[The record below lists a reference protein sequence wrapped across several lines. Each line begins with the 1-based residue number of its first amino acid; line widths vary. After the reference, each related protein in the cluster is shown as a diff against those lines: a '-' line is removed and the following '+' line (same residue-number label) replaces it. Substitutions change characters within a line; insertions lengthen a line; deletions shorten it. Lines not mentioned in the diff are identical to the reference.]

1 VERPS
6 SSQQSIAQVQKW
18 ITQQGDPVDLT
29 RRDLGKLALA
39 AIPASILIAKPNSN
53 FDGVQVGVIT
63 YSYRSMPGANDAEAL
78 LKYIVDSGI
87 SGIEMMAPAAEIYAG
102 SPAAAG
108 RGGGGGGQGRGPGG
122 GPGRGAGA
130 PGGPGAQGRGP
141 GGRPPMTPEQQA
153 AQQARVDD
161 LKKWRLSV
169 SMDKYKALRQMYNDA
184 GVNIYAFKLEPTP
197 SMSDE
202 EYEYIFHVADTLGAN
217 HVTLELS
224 NDAAFTQRIG
234 DFAAKKKMMVAYHAH
249 TQATETAWDAVLAQ
263 SKGNAINLDC
273 GHFVAGTSESP
284 VPLILKRHDRIASIH
299 LKDRKKASNGAANL
313 PWGQGETPI
322 KEILT
327 VMRKEKYKF
336 PASIELEY
344 EIPEG
349 SDAVVETSKCVQFC
363 KNALA

>member
-1 VERPS
+1 MKRKE
-6 SSQQSIAQVQKW
+6 
-18 ITQQGDPVDLT
+18 DPVDLT

-39 AIPASILIAKPNSN
+39 AIPASKLLAKPSSN

-87 SGIEMMAPAAEIYAG
+87 NGIELMGPAAEIYAG
-102 SPAAAG
+102 SPAPAG
-108 RGGGGGGQGRGPGG
+108 RGGGGGGRGAGGPGRGPGRGPDGAVAGGGQGRGPGG
-122 GPGRGAGA
+122 GG
-130 PGGPGAQGRGP
+130 
-141 GGRPPMTPEQQA
+141 GGRAPLTPEQQA
-153 AQQARVDD
+153 AQQARAAE
-161 LKKWRLSV
+161 LKAWRLSV
-169 SMDKYKALRQMYNDA
+169 PMDKYKALRKMYNDA
-184 GVNIYAFKLEPTP
+184 GVDIYAFKLEPNPT
-197 SMSDE
+197 MSDE

-224 NDAAFTQRIG
+224 NDAAFTKRIG
-234 DFAAKKKMMVAYHAH
+234 DFAAKKRMRVAYHAH
-249 TQATETAWDAVLAQ
+249 TQATITAWDAVLEQ
-263 SKGNAINLDC
+263 STGNALNLDC
-273 GHFVAGTSESP
+273 GHYVAGTSESP
-284 VPLILKRHDRIASIH
+284 IPLIRKHSGRIASMH
-299 LKDRKKASNGAANL
+299 LKDRKKASNGGANL

-327 VMRKEKYKF
+327 LMRQEKYKF

-344 EIPEG
+344 QIPEG

>member
-1 VERPS
+1 
-6 SSQQSIAQVQKW
+6 
-18 ITQQGDPVDLT
+18 VDLT

-39 AIPASILIAKPNSN
+39 AIPASGLLAKPNSN
-53 FDGVQVGVIT
+53 FDGVQIGVIS

-87 SGIEMMAPAAEIYAG
+87 NGIELMGPAAEIYAG

-108 RGGGGGGQGRGPGG
+108 RGGGGAQGRGPGGPGGQGRGPGG
-122 GPGRGAGA
+122 GGRQ
-130 PGGPGAQGRGP
+130 PV
-141 GGRPPMTPEQQA
+141 TPEQQA
-153 AQQARVDD
+153 AQQARAGE

-169 SMDKYKALRQMYNDA
+169 SMDKYKALRKMYNDA
-184 GVNIYAFKLEPTP
+184 GVNIYAFKLEPNPDMT
-197 SMSDE
+197 DE

-234 DFAAKKKMMVAYHAH
+234 DFAARKNMRVAYHAH
-249 TQATETAWDAVLAQ
+249 TQATMTAWDAVLAQ
-263 SKGNAINLDC
+263 SPGNAINLDC
-273 GHFVAGTSESP
+273 GHYVAGTSESP
-284 VPLILKRHDRIASIH
+284 IPLIQKHSGRIASIH
-299 LKDRKKASNGAANL
+299 LKDRKKASNGGDNL
-313 PWGQGETPI
+313 AWGQGETPI

-327 VMRKEKYKF
+327 LMRQEKYKF

-344 EIPEG
+344 QIPEG
-349 SDAVVETSKCVQFC
+349 SDAVVETTKCVQFC

>member
-1 VERPS
+1 
-6 SSQQSIAQVQKW
+6 
-18 ITQQGDPVDLT
+18 VDLT

-39 AIPASILIAKPNSN
+39 AIPASRLLLAKPNSN

-78 LKYIVDSGI
+78 LKYIVDSGL
-87 SGIEMMAPAAEIYAG
+87 SGIELMGPAAEIYAG
-102 SPAAAG
+102 SPAAAS
-108 RGGGGGGQGRGPGG
+108 RGGGGGGQGRVPGGLGNAPGAPGGEGAPG
-122 GPGRGAGA
+122 GPGRGAG
-130 PGGPGAQGRGP
+130 GGRGA
-141 GGRPPMTPEQQA
+141 MTPEQQA
-153 AQQARVDD
+153 AQQSRAAD

-169 SMDKYKALRQMYNDA
+169 SMDKYKAMRKMYNDA

-197 SMSDE
+197 NMSDE
-202 EYEYIFHVADTLGAN
+202 EYEYIFHVADTLGAS

-234 DFAAKKKMMVAYHAH
+234 DFAAKKNMVVAYHAH
-249 TQATETAWDAVLAQ
+249 TQATMTAWDAVLAQ

-273 GHFVAGTSESP
+273 GHYVAGTSESP
-284 VPLILKRHDRIASIH
+284 IPLIQQHHNRIASIH
-299 LKDRKKASNGAANL
+299 LKDRQKGSDGAANL

-327 VMRKEKYKF
+327 LMRQEKYKF

-349 SDAVVETSKCVQFC
+349 SDAVVETTKCVQFC

>member
-1 VERPS
+1 MTAER
-6 SSQQSIAQVQKW
+6 
-18 ITQQGDPVDLT
+18 DPVDLT

-39 AIPASILIAKPNSN
+39 AIPASRLLQAKPNSN

-63 YSYRSMPGANDAEAL
+63 YSYRSMPGANDAAEL

-102 SPAAAG
+102 SPAAANS
-108 RGGGGGGQGRGPGG
+108 GGGGGRGRGS
-122 GPGRGAGA
+122 A
-130 PGGPGAQGRGP
+130 PL
-141 GGRPPMTPEQQA
+141 TPEQRT
-153 AQQARVDD
+153 AQQTAQRARAEE

-169 SMDKYKALRQMYNDA
+169 SMDKYKAMRQMYNDA
-184 GVNIYAFKLEPTP
+184 GVKIYAFKLEPTP

-202 EYEYIFHVADTLGAN
+202 EYEYIFHVASTLGAS

-224 NDAAFTQRIG
+224 NDAAFTQRLG
-234 DFAAKKKMMVAYHAH
+234 DFAAKKNMLAAYHAH
-249 TQATETAWDAVLAQ
+249 TQATLTAWDAVLAQ

-273 GHFVAGTSESP
+273 GHYVAGTSESP
-284 VPLILKRHDRIASIH
+284 IPLIKKQYGRIASIH
-299 LKDRKKASNGAANL
+299 LKDRKTAANGAANL
-313 PWGQGETPI
+313 AWGQGDTPI

-327 VMRKEKYKF
+327 LMRTVKYKF

-349 SDAVVETSKCVQFC
+349 SDAVVETTKCVQFC

>member
-1 VERPS
+1 
-6 SSQQSIAQVQKW
+6 
-18 ITQQGDPVDLT
+18 
-29 RRDLGKLALA
+29 
-39 AIPASILIAKPNSN
+39 
-53 FDGVQVGVIT
+53 
-63 YSYRSMPGANDAEAL
+63 MPGANDAEAL

-87 SGIEMMAPAAEIYAG
+87 DGIELMGPAAEIYAG
-102 SPAAAG
+102 SPASSG
-108 RGGGGGGQGRGPGG
+108 RGGGGRGRGPGT
-122 GPGRGAGA
+122 
-130 PGGPGAQGRGP
+130 AQGRGP
-141 GGRPPMTPEQQA
+141 EGAVAPAGQGRPPGGGGRGSMTPEQQA
-153 AQQARVDD
+153 TQQARAEE

-169 SMDKYKALRQMYNDA
+169 SMDKYKALRKMYNDA
-184 GVNIYAFKLEPTP
+184 GVNIYAFKLEPNP
-197 SMSDE
+197 AMSDE

-224 NDAAFTQRIG
+224 NNAEFTKRIG
-234 DFAAKKKMMVAYHAH
+234 DFAAKKKMRVAYHAH
-249 TQATETAWDAVLAQ
+249 TQATITAWDVVLEQ
-263 SKGNAINLDC
+263 STGNAINLDC
-273 GHFVAGTSESP
+273 GHYVAGTSESP
-284 VPLILKRHDRIASIH
+284 IPLIQKHSSRIASIH

-327 VMRKEKYKF
+327 LMRAQKYKF

>member
-1 VERPS
+1 MDFS
-6 SSQQSIAQVQKW
+6 
-18 ITQQGDPVDLT
+18 

-39 AIPASILIAKPNSN
+39 ALPASRLLAAKPNSN

-63 YSYRSMPGANDAEAL
+63 YSYRSMPGANDAKEL
-78 LKYIVDSGI
+78 LKYIVDSGV
-87 SGIEMMAPAAEIYAG
+87 SGIELMGPAAEIYAG

-108 RGGGGGGQGRGPGG
+108 RGPGGGGGGQGRAAGAPGGGGGQGRGQGG
-122 GPGRGAGA
+122 GGR
-130 PGGPGAQGRGP
+130 Q
-141 GGRPPMTPEQQA
+141 PMTPEQQA
-153 AQQARVDD
+153 AQRARGED

-169 SMDKYKALRQMYNDA
+169 SMDKYKELRHMYNEA
-184 GVNIYAFKLEPTP
+184 GVKIYAFKLEPNP
-197 SMSDE
+197 NMSDE

-224 NDAAFTQRIG
+224 NNAEFTQRIG
-234 DFAAKKKMMVAYHAH
+234 EFAAKKHMVVAYHAH
-249 TQATETAWDAVLAQ
+249 LQATITAWDAVLAQ

-273 GHFVAGTSESP
+273 GHYVAGTSESP
-284 VPLILKRHDRIASIH
+284 IPVILKHHDRIASIH
-299 LKDRKKASNGAANL
+299 LKDRKKASNGADNL

-322 KEILT
+322 RDILQL
-327 VMRKEKYKF
+327 MRKEKYNF

-344 EIPEG
+344 QIPEG

>member
-1 VERPS
+1 
-6 SSQQSIAQVQKW
+6 
-18 ITQQGDPVDLT
+18 VDFT

-39 AIPASILIAKPNSN
+39 ALPASRLLAAKPNSN

-78 LKYIVDSGI
+78 LKYIVDSGV
-87 SGIEMMAPAAEIYAG
+87 SGIELMGPAAEIYAG
-102 SPAAAG
+102 SPATAG
-108 RGGGGGGQGRGPGG
+108 RGGGGGGQGRGGGQGGGQGRGQG
-122 GPGRGAGA
+122 GPGGAGGAGA
-130 PGGPGAQGRGP
+130 PGAPGAAGAQGRGP
-141 GGRPPMTPEQQA
+141 GGGGGGGRQPMTPEQQA
-153 AQQARVDD
+153 AQQARAAE
-161 LKKWRLSV
+161 LKAWRLSV
-169 SMDKYKALRQMYNDA
+169 PMDKYKALRKMYNDA
-184 GVNIYAFKLEPTP
+184 GVNIYAFKLEPNP
-197 SMSDE
+197 NMSDE

-224 NDAAFTQRIG
+224 NNLEFTKRIG
-234 DFAAKKKMMVAYHAH
+234 EFAAKKRMMVAYHAH
-249 TQATETAWDAVLAQ
+249 LQATMSAWDAVLDQ
-263 SKGNAINLDC
+263 SKGNAMNLDC

-284 VPLILKRHDRIASIH
+284 VPLIQKRYDRIASMH

-322 KEILT
+322 KEILML
-327 VMRKEKYKF
+327 MRKEKYKF

-344 EIPEG
+344 QIPEG

>member
-1 VERPS
+1 
-6 SSQQSIAQVQKW
+6 
-18 ITQQGDPVDLT
+18 L
-29 RRDLGKLALA
+29 LAR
-39 AIPASILIAKPNSN
+39 PNSN

-87 SGIEMMAPAAEIYAG
+87 SGIELMGPAAEIYAG

-108 RGGGGGGQGRGPGG
+108 RGGGGGQGGGPGGGQGRGPG
-122 GPGRGAGA
+122 A
-130 PGGPGAQGRGP
+130 AQGRGP
-141 GGRPPMTPEQQA
+141 GGPGGPGRGPGGGGRAPMTPEQQA
-153 AQQARVDD
+153 AQQARAEE

-169 SMDKYKALRQMYNDA
+169 SMDKYKALRQMYNEA

-197 SMSDE
+197 NMSDD
-202 EYEYIFHVADTLGAN
+202 EYEYIFLVADTLGAN

-234 DFAAKKKMMVAYHAH
+234 DFAAKKNMVVAYHAH
-249 TQATETAWDAVLAQ
+249 TQATITAWDAVLAQ

-273 GHFVAGTSESP
+273 GHYVAGTSESP
-284 VPLILKRHDRIASIH
+284 IPLIQKHASRIASIH
-299 LKDRKKASNGAANL
+299 LKDRKKASNGGANL
-313 PWGQGETPI
+313 AWGQGETPI

-327 VMRKEKYKF
+327 LMRHEKYKF

-344 EIPEG
+344 QIPEG